1 MMRRKRGGLKTA
13 RKMAK
18 KTTPA
23 ALQTEISN
31 NEEWEKLLTK
41 PGLIVVDIYSE
52 WSGPCTG
59 MVSTLKKIKMEI
71 GGDTLSYAMAM
82 CDYITNLERFQG
94 KSEPTWMFIHNG
106 RMVNLIFGA
115 DCPQLLKVLTMEL
128 QRVQNN
134 EEHEFSLD
142 VSERSPEEI
151 KRLKIIEETRIAKE
165 TAKKAR
171 KEAEAIARYEAEM
184 LYLTTSLSKETCLL
198 LFPWVFKDEEYHKR
212 DKKSS
217 PPYIELVEEIL
228 IGNYTVEQEIR
239 KRLDEDILST
249 MFNESHYVLS
259 PNAKQLLLDG
269 KCMFMR
275 LKVSETK
282 PEIDIHK
289 YLLNLLFGEPKL
301 PNTETILNEE
311 CYAGRHR
318 PAYITSE
325 NEIFPIVWTPPNCR
339 NKAIVFRT
347 IFPTY
352 TNTTY
357 HYEDKTTKVP
367 IVVFKYDYMRKNELK
382 MVLQEFE
389 DEVVNF
395 GIFESDKPL
404 EAKLIAKNITEFE
417 LNTRERTGYEIF
429 VCVVKKVEC
438 EAFLGFAGIGPYHVS
453 ENLEKGIE
461 ESKQYFPD
469 VTASEE
475 TQSDDEEKPEELIEN
490 AEENKNGT

>member
-1 MMRRKRGGLKTA
+1 
-13 RKMAK
+13 MAK

-31 NEEWEKLLTK
+31 NDEWERLLTK
-41 PGLIVVDIYSE
+41 SGLIVVDIYSE

-71 GGDTLSYAMAM
+71 GGDALSYATAK
-82 CDYITNLERFQG
+82 CDYITDLERFQG

-106 RMVNLIFGA
+106 RMVNLMFGA
-115 DCPQLLKVLTMEL
+115 QCPQLLKVLTTEL
-128 QRVQNN
+128 QRVQNG

-151 KRLKIIEETRIAKE
+151 KRLKIIEEARIAKE
-165 TAKKAR
+165 AAKKAQ
-171 KEAEAIARYEAEM
+171 KEAEAVARYEAEM
-184 LYLTTSLSKETCLL
+184 LHLTISLNKETCLL
-198 LFPWVFKDEEYHKR
+198 LYPWIFKDEEGHKR

-217 PPYIELVEEIL
+217 PPYVELVEEIL
-228 IGNYTVEQEIR
+228 PGNYTVEQEIR
-239 KRLDEDILST
+239 KRLNEDILST
-249 MFNESHYVLS
+249 MFNESDYVL
-259 PNAKQLLLDG
+259 PLNAKQLLLDG

-275 LKVSETK
+275 LKFSETK
-282 PEIDIHK
+282 PETDIHE

-311 CYAGRHR
+311 CYALRHR
-318 PAYITSE
+318 PAYITNE
-325 NEIFPIVWTPPNCR
+325 NEIFPIAWTPPNCR
-339 NKAIVFRT
+339 NKAITFRT

-352 TNTTY
+352 TNSTY
-357 HYEDKTTKVP
+357 PYEDKTAEVP
-367 IVVFKYDYMRKNELK
+367 IVVFKYDYTRKNELR

-395 GIFESDKPL
+395 GIFESDKPP
-404 EAKLIAKNITEFE
+404 EAKLIAKNITDFE

-429 VCVVKKVEC
+429 VCVVKKVGC

-453 ENLEKGIE
+453 ENPEKGIE
-461 ESKQYFPD
+461 ELKLYFPD
-469 VTASEE
+469 ITASEE

-490 AEENKNGT
+490 PEENKNET